1 MPIAIAI
8 RWLERRSPRLV
19 QPHRRPIG
27 SAAVPDRRPCA
38 RILGNRVSS
47 SKKNYAKGIFLC
59 HLICWA
65 RRDGY
70 VACVE
75 RKRTR
80 SFATV
85 DVAIAKIA
93 ATGAARD
100 KLFLIAV
107 AIAVV
112 ATLRYRVSRL
122 CFRRSRYSTG
132 CVHFVDSASKPPPA
146 SPTSLCPVKRN

>member
-1 MPIAIAI
+1 MPIAIAT
-8 RWLERRSPRLV
+8 RWHEGSSPRLV

-27 SAAVPDRRPCA
+27 SVAVPDRRPCA
-38 RILGNRVSS
+38 HILANRVSS
-47 SKKNYAKGIFLC
+47 SKRTYAKGIFLY

-70 VACVE
+70 VTCVE

-80 SFATV
+80 SSATV
-85 DVAIAKIA
+85 DVPIAEIA
-93 ATGAARD
+93 ATGAARG

-107 AIAVV
+107 AIAV
-112 ATLRYRVSRL
+112 AAPLRYRVSRL
-122 CFRRSRYSTG
+122 CFRRNHFSTG
-132 CVHFVDSASKPPPA
+132 CVHFVDSASKPRPA

>member
-38 RILGNRVSS
+38 RILEKRVSS

-65 RRDGY
+65 RLDGY
-70 VACVE
+70 VTCVE

-85 DVAIAKIA
+85 DVTIAEIA
-93 ATGAARD
+93 ATGSARG
-100 KLFLIAV
+100 KLFLITV

-112 ATLRYRVSRL
+112 STLRYRVSRL
-122 CFRRSRYSTG
+122 CFRRSHYSSG
-132 CVHFVDSASKPPPA
+132 CVHFVDSASKPRPA
-146 SPTSLCPVKRN
+146 SPTSLCQVKRN